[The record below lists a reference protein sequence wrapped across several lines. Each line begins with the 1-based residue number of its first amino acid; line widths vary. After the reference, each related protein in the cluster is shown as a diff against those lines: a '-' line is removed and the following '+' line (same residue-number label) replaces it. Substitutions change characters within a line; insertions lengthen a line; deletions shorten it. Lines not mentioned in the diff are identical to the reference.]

1 MKYYL
6 IIGYYLLE
14 KNENFPTIR
23 VSIGN
28 KFVDEFTCDNETLVD
43 IDLTEKVILSETW
56 DASPYKSGTE
66 RTVRKNFKTPKGNKI
81 FELDSSDWVDGD
93 QLRIEIL
100 GNNSNYNN
108 GFMTKRSL
116 VSLRPILLLPET
128 LMNNEGLLKR
138 IAKKSNLITY
148 KLEQTYEESGECNTS
163 ILEDK
168 WQWPCVANYKGALGP
183 DHLSGGQ
190 SSIVFQLAK
199 KFNTFMLVDP
209 KCETKLIGFPI
220 IPEFFFAWIQNFKKV
235 KYVVTRKLEKINHT
249 DMTQSLKKSTYI
261 DE

>member
-6 IIGYYLLE
+6 IIGYYLKE
-14 KNENFPTIR
+14 KNENFPRIR

-43 IDLTEKVILSETW
+43 INLTEKIVLSTTW
-56 DASPYKSGTE
+56 DDSPYKSGTE
-66 RTVRKNFKTPKGNKI
+66 RTTRKNFNTPKNNKI

-116 VSLRPILLLPET
+116 VSLRPIFLLPET

-138 IAKKSNLITY
+138 IAKKNNLITF
-148 KLEQTYEESGECNTS
+148 KLEQTYEETGVNF
-163 ILEDK
+163 EDK

-183 DHLSGGQ
+183 DDLRGGQ